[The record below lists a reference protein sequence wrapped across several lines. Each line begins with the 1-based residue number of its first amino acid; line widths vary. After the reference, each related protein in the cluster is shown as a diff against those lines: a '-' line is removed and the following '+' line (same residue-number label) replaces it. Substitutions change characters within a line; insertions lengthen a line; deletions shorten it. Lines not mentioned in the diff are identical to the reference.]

1 MSKYFLYAVGF
12 FILSTTFVVAQ
23 KSMEMSLEE
32 CIKYGLENNKG
43 IKIASDKVK
52 SARLKKDEVN
62 TSGLPSLSLQAGYT
76 RLSEVDPFTITVP
89 MGGTTQSFTVSPSL
103 LNSYSAKLTLTQPVF
118 TGFKID
124 LNKDLS
130 DQTITASMFDLEAE
144 KSKLRYSISNAY
156 WSLYKVLEGK
166 KVIDE
171 YIKTIQL
178 HLKDLNNFYNQ
189 GLITKNEVLKLEVQ
203 LSSTQVQLLETENGI
218 QLAKLNLLNNLNLP
232 METDISL
239 KPLTTPDE
247 LRDIPSLDEIN
258 TQALNTR
265 PELKAMSIR
274 IKSRETAVKLTESAW
289 YPDIYLIGN
298 YNYARPNQRIV
309 PTKDQFD
316 GTWDVTLSLQY
327 TLWNWNATSY
337 RTQQAESDLSQT
349 NYQFEMMKD
358 GVLIEVKQAYL
369 NYIAN
374 KSRIAL
380 AEKTVTQAEEN
391 YRISYNLFQKG
402 LIRNS
407 DLIDAEVAV
416 FESKIKLVT
425 SISDLR
431 NAEALLNKAI
441 GI

>member
-1 MSKYFLYAVGF
+1 MFKYFLFVVGF
-12 FILSTTFVVAQ
+12 FMLSTTLVVAQ
-23 KSMEMSLEE
+23 KTMEMSLEE

-43 IKIASDKVK
+43 IKIAGDKVK
-52 SARLKKDEVN
+52 SARLKKEEVN
-62 TSGLPSLSLQAGYT
+62 TSGLPSLTFQAGYT

-89 MGGTTQSFTVSPSL
+89 MGGTSQSFTVSPSL
-103 LNSYSAKLTLTQPVF
+103 LNSYSTKLTLTQPVF

-130 DQTITASMFDLEAE
+130 DQSITASMFDLESE
-144 KSKLRYSISNAY
+144 KSKLRYLISNAY
-156 WSLYKVLEGK
+156 WSLYKVIEGK

-171 YIKTIQL
+171 YIKTIEL
-178 HLKDLNNFYNQ
+178 HLKDLNNFYAQ
-189 GLITKNEVLKLEVQ
+189 GLITKNEVLKLDVQ
-203 LSSTQVQLLETENGI
+203 LSSAQLQLLETENGI
-218 QLAKLNLLNNLNLP
+218 QMAKLNLLNNLNLP

-239 KPLTTPDE
+239 KPLTTME
-247 LRDIPSLDEIN
+247 EMQDIPSLEVIN
-258 TQALNTR
+258 SQALNTR
-265 PELKAMSIR
+265 SELKAMAMR

-298 YNYARPNQRIV
+298 YSYARPNQRIV

-349 NYQFEMMKD
+349 NYQYEMMKD

-369 NYIAN
+369 NYAAN
-374 KSRIAL
+374 KSRISL
-380 AEKTVTQAEEN
+380 AEKTVAQAEEN

-425 SISDLR
+425 SISDLK

>member
-1 MSKYFLYAVGF
+1 
-12 FILSTTFVVAQ
+12 
-23 KSMEMSLEE
+23 MSLEE

-43 IKIASDKVK
+43 IKIAAEKVK
-52 SARLKKDEVN
+52 SARLKKEEVN
-62 TSGLPSLSLQAGYT
+62 TTGLPSLSFQAGYT

-89 MGGTTQSFTVSPSL
+89 MGGASQSFTVSPSV
-103 LNSYSAKLTLTQPVF
+103 LNSYTTKLTLTQPVF

-124 LNKDLS
+124 LSKDLS
-130 DQTITASMFDLEAE
+130 EQSITASIFDLEAE

-156 WSLYKVLEGK
+156 WSLYKVIEGK
-166 KVIDE
+166 KVIEE
-171 YIKTIQL
+171 YIKTIEL
-178 HLKDLNNFYNQ
+178 HLKDLNNFLTQ
-189 GLITKNEVLKLEVQ
+189 GLITKNEVLKLDVQ
-203 LSSTQVQLLETENGI
+203 LSSAQLQLLETENGV
-218 QLAKLNLLNNLNLP
+218 QMAKLNLLNNMNLP

-239 KPLTTPDE
+239 KPLTTME
-247 LRDIPSLDEIN
+247 EMQDIPALEVVN
-258 TQALNTR
+258 AQALNTR
-265 PELKAMSIR
+265 PELKAMAIR
-274 IKSRETAVKLTESAW
+274 IESRETAVKLTESAW

-309 PTKDQFD
+309 PSKDQFD

-337 RTQQAESDLSQT
+337 KTQQAESDLSQT
-349 NYQFEMMKD
+349 NYQYEMMKD

-369 NYIAN
+369 NYVAN
-374 KSRIAL
+374 KSRISL
-380 AEKTVTQAEEN
+380 AEKTVAQAEEN
-391 YRISYNLFQKG
+391 YRISYNMFQKG

-425 SISDLR
+425 SISDLK

>member
-1 MSKYFLYAVGF
+1 MLKHLLYITGF
-12 FILSTTFVVAQ
+12 FLLSFTILTAQ
-23 KSMEMSLEE
+23 KSLEMSLEE

-43 IKIASDKVK
+43 IKIAGDKVK

-89 MGGTTQSFTVSPSL
+89 MGGTSQSFTVSPSL
-103 LNSYSAKLTLTQPVF
+103 LNSYSTKLTLTQPVF

-130 DQTITASMFDLEAE
+130 DQSITASIFDLESE
-144 KSKLRYSISNAY
+144 KTKIKYAISNAY
-156 WSLYKVLEGK
+156 WSLYKVTEGK
-166 KVIDE
+166 KVLEE
-171 YIKTIQL
+171 YIKTIEL
-178 HLKDLNNFYNQ
+178 HLKDLNNFYAQ
-189 GLITKNEVLKLEVQ
+189 GLITKNEVLKLDVQ
-203 LSSTQVQLLETENGI
+203 LSSAQVQLLETENGI
-218 QLAKLNLLNNLNLP
+218 QMAKLNLLNNLNLP
-232 METDISL
+232 MDTDISL
-239 KPLTTPDE
+239 KPLTTMEEIQDV
-247 LRDIPSLDEIN
+247 PSLEVIN
-258 TQALNTR
+258 SQALNTR
-265 PELKAMSIR
+265 PELKAMAVR
-274 IKSRETAVKLTESAW
+274 IKSRETAIKLTESAW

-298 YNYARPNQRIV
+298 YNYARPNQRII

-349 NYQFEMMKD
+349 NYQYEMMKD

-369 NYIAN
+369 NYAAN
-374 KSRIAL
+374 KSRINL

-425 SISDLR
+425 SISDLK

>member
-1 MSKYFLYAVGF
+1 MCKYFLYVVGF
-12 FILSTTFVVAQ
+12 FMLSTTFVVAQ

-43 IKIASDKVK
+43 IKIAAEKVK
-52 SARLKKDEVN
+52 SARLKKEEVN
-62 TSGLPSLSLQAGYT
+62 TTGLPSLSLQAGYT
-76 RLSEVDPFTITVP
+76 RLSEVDPFTIAVP
-89 MGGTTQSFTVSPSL
+89 MGGTSQSFTVSPSV
-103 LNSYSAKLTLTQPVF
+103 LNSYSTKLTLTQPVF

-124 LNKDLS
+124 LSKDLS
-130 DQTITASMFDLEAE
+130 DQSIMASMFDLEAE

-156 WSLYKVLEGK
+156 WSLYKVIEGK
-166 KVIDE
+166 KVIEE
-171 YIKTIQL
+171 YIKTIEL
-178 HLKDLNNFYNQ
+178 HLKDLNNFLTQ
-189 GLITKNEVLKLEVQ
+189 GLITKNEVLKLDVQ
-203 LSSTQVQLLETENGI
+203 LSSAQLQLLETENGI
-218 QLAKLNLLNNLNLP
+218 QMAKLNLLNNMNLP

-239 KPLTTPDE
+239 KPLTSKE
-247 LRDIPSLDEIN
+247 EMQDIPSLEVIN
-258 TQALNTR
+258 SQALITR
-265 PELKAMSIR
+265 PELKAMAIR

-309 PTKDQFD
+309 PSKDQFD

-337 RTQQAESDLSQT
+337 KTQQAESELSQT
-349 NYQFEMMKD
+349 SYQYEMMKD

-369 NYIAN
+369 NYVAN
-374 KSRIAL
+374 KSRISL
-380 AEKTVTQAEEN
+380 AEKTVAQAEEN
-391 YRISYNLFQKG
+391 FRISYNLFQKG

-425 SISDLR
+425 SISDLK

>member
-1 MSKYFLYAVGF
+1 MCKYFLYVVGF
-12 FILSTTFVVAQ
+12 FMLSTTFVVAQ

-43 IKIASDKVK
+43 IKIAAEKVK
-52 SARLKKDEVN
+52 SARLKKEEVN
-62 TSGLPSLSLQAGYT
+62 TTGLPSLSLQAGYT

-89 MGGTTQSFTVSPSL
+89 MGGTSQSFTVSPSV
-103 LNSYSAKLTLTQPVF
+103 LNSYSTKLTLTQPVF

-124 LNKDLS
+124 LSKDLS
-130 DQTITASMFDLEAE
+130 DQSITASMFDLEAE

-156 WSLYKVLEGK
+156 WSLYKVIEGK
-166 KVIDE
+166 KVIEE
-171 YIKTIQL
+171 YIKTIEL
-178 HLKDLNNFYNQ
+178 HLKDLNNFLTQ
-189 GLITKNEVLKLEVQ
+189 GLITKNEVLKLDVQ
-203 LSSTQVQLLETENGI
+203 LSSAQLQLLETENGI
-218 QLAKLNLLNNLNLP
+218 QMAKLNLLNNMNLP

-239 KPLTTPDE
+239 KPLTTME
-247 LRDIPSLDEIN
+247 EMQDIPSVEVIN
-258 TQALNTR
+258 SQALITR
-265 PELKAMSIR
+265 PELKAMAIR

-309 PTKDQFD
+309 PSKDQFD

-337 RTQQAESDLSQT
+337 KTQQAESELSQT
-349 NYQFEMMKD
+349 NYQYEMMKD

-369 NYIAN
+369 NYVAN
-374 KSRIAL
+374 KSRISL
-380 AEKTVTQAEEN
+380 AEKTVAQAEEN
-391 YRISYNLFQKG
+391 YRISYNMFQKG

-425 SISDLR
+425 SISDLK

>member
-1 MSKYFLYAVGF
+1 MFKYFLSTLS
-12 FILSTTFVVAQ
+12 FILLLTTFMVAQ

-43 IKIASDKVK
+43 IKIAGDKVK

-103 LNSYSAKLTLTQPVF
+103 LNSYSAKLTLTQPIF

-130 DQTITASMFDLEAE
+130 DQSITASMFDLDAE

-171 YIKTIQL
+171 YIKTIQI

-203 LSSTQVQLLETENGI
+203 LSSAQVQLLETENGI
-218 QLAKLNLLNNLNLP
+218 QMAKLNLLNNLNLP

-239 KPLTTPDE
+239 KPLKILDE
-247 LRDIPSLDEIN
+247 LPDTPSLDEIN
-258 TQALNTR
+258 SQALNTR
-265 PELKAMSIR
+265 PELKAMAIR

-349 NYQFEMMKD
+349 NYQYEMMKD

-374 KSRIAL
+374 KSRISL
-380 AEKTVTQAEEN
+380 AEKTVSQAEEN

-425 SISDLR
+425 SVSDLR

>member
-1 MSKYFLYAVGF
+1 MFKHTLYIVSF
-12 FILSTTFVVAQ
+12 SILLFSLLSAQ

-32 CIKYGLENNKG
+32 CIRYGMENNKG
-43 IKIASDKVK
+43 IKIAGDKVK

-62 TSGLPSLSLQAGYT
+62 TTGLPSLSLQAGYT
-76 RLSEVDPFTITVP
+76 RLSEVDPFTISVP
-89 MGGTTQSFTVSPSL
+89 MGGTTQTFTVSPSL
-103 LNSYSAKLTLTQPVF
+103 LNSYSAKLTLTQPLF

-130 DQTITASMFDLEAE
+130 DQSINASMFDLEAE
-144 KSKLRYSISNAY
+144 KSKLRFSISNAY

-166 KVIDE
+166 KVLNE
-171 YIKTIQL
+171 YIKTIEL
-178 HLKDLNNFYNQ
+178 HLKDLNNFFEQ

-203 LSSTQVQLLETENGI
+203 LSSAQVQLLETENGI

-232 METDISL
+232 QDTEISL
-239 KPLTTPDE
+239 KPLTENEEWIDVPTLE
-247 LRDIPSLDEIN
+247 SMNI
-258 TQALNTR
+258 QALNAR
-265 PELKAMSIR
+265 PELKAMAVR
-274 IKSRETAVKLTESAW
+274 IKSRETAIKLTESSW

-298 YNYARPNQRIV
+298 YNYSRPNQRIV

-316 GTWDVTLSLQY
+316 GTWDLTLSLQY

-349 NYQFEMMKD
+349 NYQYEMMKD

-369 NYIAN
+369 NYVAN
-374 KSRIAL
+374 KSRIGL
-380 AEKTVTQAEEN
+380 AEKTVKQAEEN
-391 YRISYNLFQKG
+391 YRISYNMFQKG

>member
-1 MSKYFLYAVGF
+1 MLKHLLYITGF
-12 FILSTTFVVAQ
+12 FLLSFTILTAQ
-23 KSMEMSLEE
+23 KSLEMSLEE

-43 IKIASDKVK
+43 IKIAGDKVK

-89 MGGTTQSFTVSPSL
+89 MGGTSQSFTVSPSL
-103 LNSYSAKLTLTQPVF
+103 LNSYSTKLTLTQPVF

-130 DQTITASMFDLEAE
+130 DQSIAASMFDLESE
-144 KSKLRYSISNAY
+144 KTKLKYAISNAY
-156 WSLYKVLEGK
+156 WSLYKVTEGK
-166 KVIDE
+166 KVLEE
-171 YIKTIQL
+171 YIKTIEL
-178 HLKDLNNFYNQ
+178 HLKDLNNFYAQ
-189 GLITKNEVLKLEVQ
+189 GLITKNEVLKLDVQ
-203 LSSTQVQLLETENGI
+203 LSSAQVQLLETENVI
-218 QLAKLNLLNNLNLP
+218 QMAKLNLLNNLNLP
-232 METDISL
+232 MDTDISL
-239 KPLTTPDE
+239 KPLTTIEEIQDV
-247 LRDIPSLDEIN
+247 PSLEVIN
-258 TQALNTR
+258 SQALNTR
-265 PELKAMSIR
+265 PELKAMAVR
-274 IKSRETAVKLTESAW
+274 IKSRETAIKLTESAW

-349 NYQFEMMKD
+349 NYQYEMMKD

-369 NYIAN
+369 NYAAN
-374 KSRIAL
+374 KSRINL

-425 SISDLR
+425 SISDLK

>member
-1 MSKYFLYAVGF
+1 
-12 FILSTTFVVAQ
+12 
-23 KSMEMSLEE
+23 MEMSLEE
-32 CIKYGLENNKG
+32 CIRYGMENNKG
-43 IKIASDKVK
+43 IKIAGDKVK

-62 TSGLPSLSLQAGYT
+62 TTGLPSLSLQAGYT
-76 RLSEVDPFTITVP
+76 RLSEVDPFTISVP
-89 MGGTTQSFTVSPSL
+89 MGGTTQTFTVSPSL
-103 LNSYSAKLTLTQPVF
+103 LNSYSAKLTLTQPLF

-130 DQTITASMFDLEAE
+130 DQSINASMFDLEAE
-144 KSKLRYSISNAY
+144 KSKLRFSISNAY

-166 KVIDE
+166 KVLNE
-171 YIKTIQL
+171 YIKTIEL
-178 HLKDLNNFYNQ
+178 HLKDLNNFFEQ

-203 LSSTQVQLLETENGI
+203 LSSAQVQLLETENGI

-232 METDISL
+232 QDTEISL
-239 KPLTTPDE
+239 KPLTENEEWIDVPTLE
-247 LRDIPSLDEIN
+247 SMNI
-258 TQALNTR
+258 QALNAR
-265 PELKAMSIR
+265 PELKAMAVR
-274 IKSRETAVKLTESAW
+274 IKSRETAIKLTESSW

-298 YNYARPNQRIV
+298 YNYSRPNQRIV

-316 GTWDVTLSLQY
+316 GTWDLTLSLQY

-349 NYQFEMMKD
+349 NYQYEMMKD

-369 NYIAN
+369 NYVAN
-374 KSRIAL
+374 KSRIGL
-380 AEKTVTQAEEN
+380 AEKTVKQAEEN
-391 YRISYNLFQKG
+391 YRISYNMFQKG

>member
-1 MSKYFLYAVGF
+1 MLKHLLYITGF
-12 FILSTTFVVAQ
+12 FLLSFTILTAQ
-23 KSMEMSLEE
+23 KSLEMSLEE

-43 IKIASDKVK
+43 IKIAGDKVK

-89 MGGTTQSFTVSPSL
+89 MGGTSQSFTVSPSL
-103 LNSYSAKLTLTQPVF
+103 LNSYSTKLTLTQPVF

-130 DQTITASMFDLEAE
+130 DQSITASMFDLESE
-144 KSKLRYSISNAY
+144 KTKLKYAISNAY
-156 WSLYKVLEGK
+156 WSLYKVTEGK
-166 KVIDE
+166 KVLEE
-171 YIKTIQL
+171 YIKTIEL
-178 HLKDLNNFYNQ
+178 HLKDLNNFYAQ
-189 GLITKNEVLKLEVQ
+189 GLITKNEVLKLDVQ
-203 LSSTQVQLLETENGI
+203 LSSAQVQLLETENGI
-218 QLAKLNLLNNLNLP
+218 QMAKLNLLNNLNLP
-232 METDISL
+232 MDTDISL
-239 KPLTTPDE
+239 KPLTTMEEIQDV
-247 LRDIPSLDEIN
+247 PSLEVIN
-258 TQALNTR
+258 SQALNTR
-265 PELKAMSIR
+265 PELKAMAVR
-274 IKSRETAVKLTESAW
+274 IKSRETAIKLTESAW

-349 NYQFEMMKD
+349 NYQYEMMKD

-369 NYIAN
+369 NYAAN
-374 KSRIAL
+374 KSRINL

-425 SISDLR
+425 SISDLK

>member
-1 MSKYFLYAVGF
+1 MCKYILYVVGF
-12 FILSTTFVVAQ
+12 FMLSTTFVVAQ

-43 IKIASDKVK
+43 IKIAAEKVK
-52 SARLKKDEVN
+52 SARLKKEEVN
-62 TSGLPSLSLQAGYT
+62 TTGLPSLSLQAGYT

-89 MGGTTQSFTVSPSL
+89 MGGTSQSFTVSPSV
-103 LNSYSAKLTLTQPVF
+103 LNSYSTKLTLTQPVF

-124 LNKDLS
+124 LSKDLS
-130 DQTITASMFDLEAE
+130 DQSITASMFDLEAE

-156 WSLYKVLEGK
+156 WSLYKVIEGK
-166 KVIDE
+166 KVIEE
-171 YIKTIQL
+171 YIKTIEL
-178 HLKDLNNFYNQ
+178 HLKDLNNFLTQ
-189 GLITKNEVLKLEVQ
+189 GLITKNEVLKLDVQ
-203 LSSTQVQLLETENGI
+203 LSSAQLQLLETENGI
-218 QLAKLNLLNNLNLP
+218 QMAKLNLLNNMNLP

-239 KPLTTPDE
+239 KPLTTME
-247 LRDIPSLDEIN
+247 EMQDIPSVEVIN
-258 TQALNTR
+258 SQALITR
-265 PELKAMSIR
+265 PELKAMAIR

-309 PTKDQFD
+309 PSKDQFD

-337 RTQQAESDLSQT
+337 KTQQAESELSQT
-349 NYQFEMMKD
+349 SYQYEMMKD

-369 NYIAN
+369 NYVAN
-374 KSRIAL
+374 KSRISL
-380 AEKTVTQAEEN
+380 AEKTVAQAEEN
-391 YRISYNLFQKG
+391 YRISYNMFQKG

-425 SISDLR
+425 SISDLK

>member
-239 KPLTTPDE
+239 KPLITPDE
-247 LRDIPSLDEIN
+247 LKDIPSLDEIN

>member
-1 MSKYFLYAVGF
+1 
-12 FILSTTFVVAQ
+12 
-23 KSMEMSLEE
+23 
-32 CIKYGLENNKG
+32 
-43 IKIASDKVK
+43 
-52 SARLKKDEVN
+52 
-62 TSGLPSLSLQAGYT
+62 
-76 RLSEVDPFTITVP
+76 
-89 MGGTTQSFTVSPSL
+89 
-103 LNSYSAKLTLTQPVF
+103 
-118 TGFKID
+118 
-124 LNKDLS
+124 
-130 DQTITASMFDLEAE
+130 MFDLDAE

-171 YIKTIQL
+171 YIKTIQI

-203 LSSTQVQLLETENGI
+203 LSSAQVQLLETENGI
-218 QLAKLNLLNNLNLP
+218 QMAKLNLLNNLNLP

-239 KPLTTPDE
+239 KPLKILDE
-247 LRDIPSLDEIN
+247 LPDTPSLDEIN
-258 TQALNTR
+258 SQALNTR
-265 PELKAMSIR
+265 PELKAMAIR

-349 NYQFEMMKD
+349 NYQYEMMKD

-374 KSRIAL
+374 KSRISL
-380 AEKTVTQAEEN
+380 AEKTVSQAEEN

-425 SISDLR
+425 SVSDLR

>member
-1 MSKYFLYAVGF
+1 MFKYFLSIASLF
-12 FILSTTFVVAQ
+12 LLSTTFTVAQ

-43 IKIASDKVK
+43 IKIAAEKVK
-52 SARLKKDEVN
+52 SARFKKEEVN
-62 TSGLPSLSLQAGYT
+62 TTGLPSLSFQAGYT

-89 MGGTTQSFTVSPSL
+89 MGGASQSFTVSPSV
-103 LNSYSAKLTLTQPVF
+103 LNSYTTKLTLTQPVF

-124 LNKDLS
+124 LSKDLS
-130 DQTITASMFDLEAE
+130 EQSITASIFDLEAE

-156 WSLYKVLEGK
+156 WSLYKVIEGK
-166 KVIDE
+166 KVIEE
-171 YIKTIQL
+171 YIKTIEL
-178 HLKDLNNFYNQ
+178 HLKDLNNFLTQ
-189 GLITKNEVLKLEVQ
+189 GLITKNEVLKLDVQ
-203 LSSTQVQLLETENGI
+203 LSSAQLQLLETENGV
-218 QLAKLNLLNNLNLP
+218 QMAKLNLLNNMNLP

-239 KPLTTPDE
+239 KPLTTME
-247 LRDIPSLDEIN
+247 EMQDIPALEVVN
-258 TQALNTR
+258 AQALNTR
-265 PELKAMSIR
+265 PELKAMAIR
-274 IKSRETAVKLTESAW
+274 IESRETAVKLTESAW

-309 PTKDQFD
+309 PSKDQFD

-337 RTQQAESDLSQT
+337 KTQQAESDLSQT
-349 NYQFEMMKD
+349 NYQYEMMKD

-369 NYIAN
+369 NYVAN
-374 KSRIAL
+374 KSRISL
-380 AEKTVTQAEEN
+380 AEKTVAQAEEN
-391 YRISYNLFQKG
+391 YRISYNMFQKG

-425 SISDLR
+425 SISDLK

>member
-1 MSKYFLYAVGF
+1 
-12 FILSTTFVVAQ
+12 
-23 KSMEMSLEE
+23 MSLEE

-239 KPLTTPDE
+239 KPLITPDE
-247 LRDIPSLDEIN
+247 LKDIPSLDEIN

>member
-12 FILSTTFVVAQ
+12 FILSSTFIVGQ

-239 KPLTTPDE
+239 KPLITPDE
-247 LRDIPSLDEIN
+247 LKDIPSLDEIN

>member
-12 FILSTTFVVAQ
+12 FILSSTFIVGQ

-43 IKIASDKVK
+43 IKIASEKVK

-239 KPLTTPDE
+239 KPLITPDE
-247 LRDIPSLDEIN
+247 LKDIPSLDEIN